1 MSTSTTEAPLSEVDR
16 RPTTLEEFAKGWPV
30 LLTAVLGSAF
40 GIGGLATYPT
50 PFFMP
55 AFEAEFGWNRADVGF
70 VASFVTL
77 GVFMVAPWAG
87 RLCDKLGVHRV
98 TPVSIVLFA
107 LGYALMTQ
115 VGGSIWTLYAVGFLL
130 AVAGTGTIG
139 VCYSR
144 AINTWFDKGRGL
156 ALGIM
161 AGGTG
166 IAAFILPLILPPV
179 IEAYGWRAGYLALAA
194 CVLAVLPLALLYLK
208 EQPRPASQAERPHMG
223 LSFARIRQKRQFWA
237 MMFGGLLI
245 NIAVSGATLH
255 FIPMFTDL
263 GGDRADI
270 EKIASFYGLTLIA
283 GRVIAGQLL
292 DRIPGSIVAGTLLAI
307 PAAVVLLPGLFGPAI
322 APLFAI
328 AVGVALATETD
339 LLAFLTSRYFGL
351 KSFSQAY
358 GWIYSI
364 GALGFVGGPLLA
376 GFGFNVFG
384 DYSLVRVAW
393 FLLFTGGLILM
404 ATLGR
409 YPTPAQLEAEEAG
422 A

>member
-1 MSTSTTEAPLSEVDR
+1 MEDTGHVKFAIADERPSTLQ
-16 RPTTLEEFAKGWPV
+16 EFAKGWPV

-40 GIGGLATYPT
+40 GIGGLAVYPT

-55 AFEAEFGWNRADVGF
+55 AFQQEFGWNRADVGF

-77 GVFMVAPWAG
+77 GVFLVAPWAG

-107 LGYALMTQ
+107 LGYLLMTQ
-115 VGGSIWTLYAVGFLL
+115 VGGSIWTLYAAGFVL

-144 AINTWFDKGRGL
+144 AINTWFDRGRGL

-166 IAAFILPLILPPV
+166 LAAFILPLILPPI
-179 IEAYGWRAGYLALAA
+179 IETWGWRAGYLALAA
-194 CVLAVLPLALLYLK
+194 CVLTVLPLAILFLK
-208 EQPRPASQAERPHMG
+208 EQPRPASEAETPRFG
-223 LSFARIRQKRQFWA
+223 LSFALIKRKRQFWA

-245 NIAVSGATLH
+245 NVAVSGATLH
-255 FIPMFTDL
+255 FVPMFTDM
-263 GGDRADI
+263 GGDRASM
-270 EKIASFYGLTLIA
+270 ERIASFYGLTLII
-283 GRVIAGQLL
+283 GRIIAGQML
-292 DRIPGSIVAGTLLAI
+292 DRIPGSVVAGTLLAI
-307 PAAVVLLPGLFGPAI
+307 PAAVVLLPGVFGAAI
-322 APLFAI
+322 APIFAI

-339 LLAFLTSRYFGL
+339 LLSFLTSRYFGL

-376 GFGFNVFG
+376 GYGYNHFG
-384 DYSLVRVAW
+384 DYDVVRVIW
-393 FLLFTGGLILM
+393 FILFCAGLVLM

-409 YPTPAQLEAEEAG
+409 YPTPAQLEAEEAV
-422 A
+422 AR